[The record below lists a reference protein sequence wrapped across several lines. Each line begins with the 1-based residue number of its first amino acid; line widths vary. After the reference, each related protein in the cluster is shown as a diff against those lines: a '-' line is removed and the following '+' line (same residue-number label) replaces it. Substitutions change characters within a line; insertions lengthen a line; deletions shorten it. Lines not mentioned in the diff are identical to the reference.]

1 MLSRYAGDDDRD
13 IDVTTPRPRR
23 LLLLDLLPQV
33 WVQTTGDPTGR
44 TLYLTFD
51 DGPNPRYTE
60 PLLELLAAHGIL
72 ATFFLI
78 GEEVERYPQL
88 ARCIADAGHMLG
100 NHSYSHPRFETLSSR
115 QQLEEIDRTD
125 QLLQGID
132 GRARHPFRPPRGVL
146 PPAMMLHLL
155 RRRRRVAYW
164 SYDSLD
170 YSKRAAVELIELAR
184 RHAPRAGDIIL
195 MHDDSDIS
203 TQVLREMIPQWKR
216 DGFGFAAL
224 QGETGN

>member
-1 MLSRYAGDDDRD
+1 M
-13 IDVTTPRPRR
+13 TTPRPRR
-23 LLLLDLLPQV
+23 LLLLGLLPET
-33 WVQTTGDPTGR
+33 WVQTTGGPGGK
-44 TLYLTFD
+44 TLYLSFD

-78 GEEVERYPQL
+78 GEEVERYPEL
-88 ARCIADAGHMLG
+88 TRRIAEAGHTLG

-125 QLLQGID
+125 RLLHGID
-132 GRARHPFRPPRGVL
+132 GLARHPFRPPRGVL
-146 PPAMMLHLL
+146 PPAMVLHLL

-170 YSKRAAVELIELAR
+170 YSKRAATELIRLAR
-184 RHAPRAGDIIL
+184 HHAPRAGDIIL
-195 MHDDSDIS
+195 MHDDSGIS
-203 TQVLREMIPQWKR
+203 TEVLREMIPQWKH
-216 DGFGFAAL
+216 DGFDFAAL
-224 QGETGN
+224 RGETGN